1 MPFTRAGARL
11 QGSGPTIHAARR
23 DPRGNPLLRFP
34 PSSGFVPARLAARL
48 STCGTSP
55 GIPAPTALSE
65 GGVYV
70 ASAGRIRPVPTTCRP
85 QGSGPLDGLLL
96 HPPCRAFR
104 PGSTPGVLPTGC
116 FPLEQARRLPPTG
129 FPSWRFSPS
138 LRTRDLGIT
147 RTKGATPDDLVG
159 PDAAFYRLQGV
170 SPSESPYRASSP
182 FKRACRPIP
191 SWASSS
197 LGFPCHPR
205 QRDFHPRRSR
215 ASPPSAPPSDLA
227 APERSRLQL
236 HLSVSC
242 PDDSAVLSRGRLP
255 LRGFPPT
262 FPDPCGVHAALAYL
276 PCGPWPQLAGSV
288 TTPCQPLRTVAA
300 PTLRPSQRSVS
311 AERFGLPFEIGRAH
325 V

>member
-34 PSSGFVPARLAARL
+34 PSPGFVPARLAARL

-147 RTKGATPDDLVG
+147 RTMGATPDDLVVVRT
-159 PDAAFYRLQGV
+159 PPFTAYRVLL
-170 SPSESPYRASSP
+170 
-182 FKRACRPIP
+182 RPRVRTVQ
-191 SWASSS
+191 AH
-197 LGFPCHPR
+197 L
-205 QRDFHPRRSR
+205 
-215 ASPPSAPPSDLA
+215 
-227 APERSRLQL
+227 
-236 HLSVSC
+236 LSV
-242 PDDSAVLSRGRLP
+242 PAGRSP
-255 LRGFPPT
+255 LG
-262 FPDPCGVHAALAYL
+262 
-276 PCGPWPQLAGSV
+276 
-288 TTPCQPLRTVAA
+288 
-300 PTLRPSQRSVS
+300 LRP
-311 AERFGLPFEIGRAH
+311 P
-325 V
+325 